1 MATRAPYTLIE
12 CRRLF
17 EAPATPR
24 QRQYQRQ
31 YEALRSFFVEDPSP
45 SRGRALCLIQ

>member
-12 CRRLF
+12 CRRFF

-24 QRQYQRQ
+24 QQQ

-45 SRGRALCLIQ
+45 SRGPALCLIQ